1 MAASVE
7 AMRREP
13 SRIDHLG
20 DLIRKRE
27 AMGEKPLEFL
37 SFGLKIN
44 SININTQVQKYRNI
58 EQ

>member
-20 DLIRKRE
+20 DLSRKRE